1 MSFFSA
7 PKAPALPPPPPPPP
21 EKNDPSVLDAR
32 RREIEAASKA
42 KGRKATLLTGGEGVE
57 EAGNVARKTLL
68 GG

>member
-1 MSFFSA
+1 M
-7 PKAPALPPPPPPPP
+7 
-21 EKNDPSVLDAR
+21 LDAR